1 MYKSG
6 HYDWSLFIW
15 HIALEKM
22 LKVKIMN
29 KSKEVEFTH
38 NLYKLAKNSQY
49 PFEEEVYKQLQEI
62 TTFNIAARYDDYKL
76 SFYRKANKTYATKWS
91 KICENIYI
99 LMTYPAASCEVSG

>member
-1 MYKSG
+1 MTAKQLIKNIELKAQQDVATAKDMYKSG

-38 NLYKLAKNSQY
+38 NLYKLAKN
-49 PFEEEVYKQLQEI
+49 KQ
-62 TTFNIAARYDDYKL
+62 
-76 SFYRKANKTYATKWS
+76 
-91 KICENIYI
+91 
-99 LMTYPAASCEVSG
+99 

>member
-38 NLYKLAKNSQY
+38 NLYKLAKN
-49 PFEEEVYKQLQEI
+49 KQ
-62 TTFNIAARYDDYKL
+62 
-76 SFYRKANKTYATKWS
+76 
-91 KICENIYI
+91 
-99 LMTYPAASCEVSG
+99 